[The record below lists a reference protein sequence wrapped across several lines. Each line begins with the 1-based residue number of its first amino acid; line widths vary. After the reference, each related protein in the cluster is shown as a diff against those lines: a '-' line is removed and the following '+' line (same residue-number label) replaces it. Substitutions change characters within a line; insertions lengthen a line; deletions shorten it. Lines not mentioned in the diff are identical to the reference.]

1 MFSNIADWRSL
12 DLPFLIFRI
21 LQQDIFNPGA
31 YFADAQRWLVAVVG
45 RKKSDCGKA
54 TGFMIEQNTE
64 ATIVGK
70 RCKLLRPVRDR
81 QGRVRFSER
90 PIILREVSNLGR
102 TMFLVQF
109 DDASTTFLFPNELT
123 VE

>member
-1 MFSNIADWRSL
+1 M
-12 DLPFLIFRI
+12 
-21 LQQDIFNPGA
+21 
-31 YFADAQRWLVAVVG
+31 VG
-45 RKKSDCGKA
+45 RKESDCGKA

-109 DDASTTFLFPNELT
+109 DDSSTTFLFPNELT
-123 VE
+123 IE